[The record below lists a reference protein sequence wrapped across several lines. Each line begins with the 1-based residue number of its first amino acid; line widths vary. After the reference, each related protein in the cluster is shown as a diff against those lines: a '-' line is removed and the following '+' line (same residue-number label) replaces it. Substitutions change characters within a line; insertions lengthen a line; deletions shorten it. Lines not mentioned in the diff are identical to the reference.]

1 MNNSFEIQKLRNRRH
16 RLMFYR
22 QILTNR
28 FDNKT
33 TLSSIY
39 VEMESYETKCAISTI
54 KKVLSQNRG
63 K

>member
-16 RLMFYR
+16 KLTYYR

-28 FDNKT
+28 YDNKT
-33 TLSSIY
+33 TLGAY
-39 VEMESYETKCAISTI
+39 YAEMESYETKCAISTI